1 MILANYRMKQ
11 VKKHIIL
18 LFMGIS
24 AMGCQTNWYEN
35 FSIDS
40 KDPFG
45 IYIFHQE
52 VKSLFH
58 ECGVEN
64 LTVYFDDFYEDAK
77 MDKWYMFQQAY
88 ISIRDKNYSFD
99 NENFDKLIDY
109 VEAGNI
115 VFLAYNE
122 YDNKL
127 CELLEIETTNKD
139 SARTFSS
146 NMKYLEGLLTLKSTD
161 KTYEYDRNLRFHYI
175 SDYNPETTQ
184 VLGSI
189 ERDGESFPCFIKIK
203 FKNGY
208 IFIHTQPIV
217 FTNYYLL
224 KRANKRYVERVFSMV
239 NYRFKTFWDGSPKY
253 KRNRDQ
259 ENEPP
264 SALSFFMNHTA
275 LRWSLLTGLFGII
288 AFILVNMRRKQRPI
302 PKIEPLKNTTVEFTR
317 TMANLYQKENKP
329 KVLIDKKIS
338 FFLHAV
344 RQQYLL
350 DTNQLDQPFIEKLA
364 AKSGNNIEQTS
375 ILIKAIS
382 RLKEVKVC
390 DEDELIRLNK
400 LIENFFEQ
408 L

>member
-1 MILANYRMKQ
+1 MKS
-11 VKKHIIL
+11 VKIYIIL
-18 LFMGIS
+18 CVACTTFFS
-24 AMGCQTNWYEN
+24 CQTNWSEN
-35 FSIDS
+35 YNSNS

-45 IYIFHQE
+45 TYIIHKE
-52 VKSLFH
+52 IKSLFP
-58 ECGVEN
+58 ESIVEDV
-64 LTVYFDDFYEDAK
+64 TKYFDDFQNDSNK
-77 MDKWYMFQQAY
+77 SMMDIFGNSL
-88 ISIRDKNYSFD
+88 ISIQDQNYNFDSESFD
-99 NENFDKLIDY
+99 ALIDH
-109 VEAGNI
+109 VETGNS

-122 YDNKL
+122 FGEDL
-127 CELLEIETTNKD
+127 CQLLEIETTNMD
-139 SARTFSS
+139 DTRILPS
-146 NMKYLEGLLTLKSTD
+146 NLKNLKGHLTITGSD
-161 KTYEYDRNLRFHYI
+161 KTYEYNRNLRFRYI
-175 SDYNPETTQ
+175 SAYNPETTQ
-184 VLGSI
+184 VLGNI
-189 ERDGESFPCFIKIK
+189 ERDGESFPCFIQIK
-203 FKNGY
+203 YNNGN
-208 IFIHTQPIV
+208 IFVHTQPIA
-217 FTNYYLL
+217 FTNYFLL
-224 KRANKRYVERVFSMV
+224 QTENAEYVEKVFSKLGHSL
-239 NYRFKTFWDGSPKY
+239 KTFWDGSPKY

-317 TMANLYQKENKP
+317 TMANLYQKENNP

-408 L
+408 